1 MRAAEVSREAPV
13 AVPGEFLWGAP
24 GWILPIVVAFLVV
37 SALAVWN
44 YSQRG
49 IVTPVRIFATLL
61 KIAAIALIAI
71 CLLQPMRSG
80 TRPRPRANLLPI
92 LVDNSQS
99 MQLKGMNQSD
109 SRGSNMISLMREDSP
124 WRIRLAQSFDART
137 YAFDARLEDLDTI
150 DSLSLDGSVSLLT
163 GSLTSLSKRLAGRP
177 IAGAILFSDGNLT
190 DAPTADF
197 DWSSLGFPVYPV
209 LPSEDDPV
217 RDLRIAEVSA
227 RQTDFES
234 APVTLR
240 VSVETTKMDPQEV
253 FVQLRDEATSDLI
266 EERSI
271 SLQAT
276 DESLDVTFRF
286 RPEKPGMGFFRVV
299 AFTEDDREKLQPASH
314 RVGDSDD
321 STNDDLT
328 SSDTREATL
337 ANNQRVVTVQR
348 KTGPYRVLYLAGRPN
363 WEFKFLRRALQED
376 AEVQLVGLLRIAD
389 KEPKFSFRDQGVTST
404 NPLFQGLGID
414 EEDAAQQYDQPVII
428 RLGVKES
435 EELSEGFPTSPEELF
450 AYHGIIL
457 DDIEPEFFT
466 QDQLLLIRK
475 FVAARGGGLLML
487 GGQESF
493 AGKSFGD
500 SPLGDLSP
508 AYAAR
513 RLQNDETSS
522 AARLSLTREGML
534 QPWVRLRETERA
546 EQDRLKEMPSFLSIN
561 TVGDLKPGASK
572 LAEVHTASGS
582 TKPALLAQRF
592 GKGRSAA
599 IPIGDLWRWSMRRT
613 EMTEDDLAQ
622 AWRQLTHWLVN
633 EVPRRAEIEIQNS
646 NDAGQANREGVAMVV
661 TARDEG
667 YLPLDNANVTLK
679 IEPPDGDSFTLKA
692 EPDQQTPGQY
702 RSTYWAREP
711 GAYRVTASIA
721 AADGSIVGDAQ
732 SGWTAHTNATEFDQ
746 LQVNR
751 ELLTQIANETGGE
764 IVAQDRLDAFVAD
777 LPNRKVP
784 VSEIWV
790 YPIWHRPWVMLLA
803 IIFLCGEWGIRR
815 LRGLA

>member
-1 MRAAEVSREAPV
+1 METASEFA
-13 AVPGEFLWGAP
+13 GEFLWGAP
-24 GWILPIVVAFLVV
+24 SWLVPTLFA
-37 SALAVWN
+37 ALAMAVLVIWN

-49 IVTPVRIFATLL
+49 IVTPVRVFATFL
-61 KIAAIALIAI
+61 KLAAIVLLAI

-99 MQLKGMNQSD
+99 MQTKATDQAD
-109 SRGSNMISLMREDSP
+109 SRGTKMIALMSEETP
-124 WRIRLAQSFDART
+124 WRIRLAQSFDVRT
-137 YAFDARLEDLDTI
+137 YAFDARLEDLDAI
-150 DSLSLDGSVSLLT
+150 ESLSLDGNVSSLA

-177 IAGAILFSDGNLT
+177 IAGAMLFSDGNLT
-190 DAPTADF
+190 DPPAADF

-209 LPSEDDPV
+209 LPQDDDLV

-240 VSVETTKMDPQEV
+240 ATVETTQMDPQRV
-253 FVQLRDEATSDLI
+253 FVQLRKEATNELI
-266 EERSI
+266 EEKSI
-271 SLQAT
+271 ELQT
-276 DESLDVTFRF
+276 PSESQDVTFRF
-286 RPEKPGMGFFRVV
+286 RPENSGVGFFRVV
-299 AFTEDDREKLQPASH
+299 AFTEEDREATESIPTD
-314 RVGDSDD
+314 GD
-321 STNDDLT
+321 NDNISKNGT
-328 SSDTREATL
+328 SEATL
-337 ANNQRVVTVQR
+337 ANNQRVITVDR
-348 KTGPYRVLYLAGRPN
+348 KTGPYRVLYMAGRPN

-404 NPLFQGLGID
+404 NPLFQGLGDD

-435 EELSEGFPTSPEELF
+435 EELSDGFPTSPEELF

-500 SPLGDLSP
+500 SPLGELSP

-513 RLQNDETSS
+513 RSQVDGPSG
-522 AARLSLTREGML
+522 AVRVALTREGML
-534 QPWVRLRETERA
+534 QPWVRLRETEDA
-546 EQDRLKEMPSFLSIN
+546 ERKRLTEMPAFLSIN
-561 TVGDLKPGASK
+561 PVGDLKPGASQ
-572 LAEVHTASGS
+572 LAEIQTADGS
-582 TKPALLAQRF
+582 KMPALLAQKF

-599 IPIGDLWRWSMRRT
+599 IPIGDLWRWSMRR
-613 EMTEDDLAQ
+613 DDTAADDSAQ

-633 EVPRRAEIEIQNS
+633 EVPRRAEVEIRNTGDSQQGIEII
-646 NDAGQANREGVAMVV
+646 A
-661 TARDEG
+661 TARDES
-667 YLPLDNANVTLK
+667 YLPLDNANVTLT
-679 IEPPDGDSFTLKA
+679 IDPPDGDSFTINTEQDL
-692 EPDQQTPGQY
+692 QVPGQY
-702 RSTYWAREP
+702 QATYWARDA
-711 GAYRVTASIA
+711 GAYRVTASIT
-721 AADGSIVGDAQ
+721 AADGSEVGEAA
-732 SGWTAHTNATEFDQ
+732 SGWTAHTNAAEFDQ
-746 LQVNR
+746 LKLNR
-751 ELLTQIANETGGE
+751 DLLTRIAEETGGE
-764 IVAQDRLDAFVAD
+764 VVSQDRLNEFVAD

-784 VSEIWV
+784 VSETWV

-803 IIFLCGEWGIRR
+803 ILCLCGEWGIRR